1 MSFNLPTS
9 IGELRGAE
17 YVNRRVLQIPSTR
30 EINAGNFFRSDQTFR
45 FNIAGNS
52 WWSPSQSYFR
62 IRARLVDGKSK
73 PLLGRSD
80 IAPAFCFVDTLYRS
94 CAFSMNGV
102 RVSSINDYVPQIAAL
117 KNRHGK
123 SKDYRE
129 GVGNSLGFYD
139 TDFKKRQSRVI
150 SDGLLDETKS
160 VLLTA
165 TEVGFLMGGDGQ
177 VAIIAA
183 VAPYPLLM
191 ETKSTAGAKHPVLK
205 IGDVVYLS
213 SLGAAADESQILR
226 ITGILVTAGF
236 AANGINKYTVE
247 SLNGTAPIPFILTP
261 MSDDNFRVRRALDV
275 KDDSAGSFECVWS
288 PPLGISECGH
298 YLPAGQYE
306 YTLSPQQA
314 ETAYKLCIESSA
326 DKTQGANADFQ
337 LFMDSIELYV
347 ITVEQARV
355 DSLDYLI
362 DLKEVSCVPFTLT
375 TNSWSSNM
383 LIVPPS
389 TSRLTVAYQDTGVA
403 GSTAIPVT
411 KFKAGADV
419 QNLITRF
426 NVTYANVVYPSNDLD
441 LVKSGATNAAPGV
454 SHFTAAYNDM
464 LLANGSAFSDT
475 TSESLREWLDN
486 GFFLSYPTFKE
497 AKDTSTQVVV
507 KQSFS
512 AAIPNT
518 QLLLFSHYNTITSVS
533 IKSGQVVAVSSV
545 DA

>member
-1 MSFNLPTS
+1 MFNLPTS

-62 IRARLVDGKSK
+62 VRARLVDGKSK
-73 PLLGRSD
+73 PLLGRND
-80 IAPAFCFVDTLYRS
+80 IAPSFCFVDTLYRS

-123 SKDYRE
+123 SRDYRQ

-139 TDFKKRQSRVI
+139 TDFKARQARVI

-160 VLLTA
+160 LLLLPSAMGFSFAAGDAKVQVDAGQGHLTTTSVAGVLH
-165 TEVGFLMGGDGQ
+165 
-177 VAIIAA
+177 
-183 VAPYPLLM
+183 PPL
-191 ETKSTAGAKHPVLK
+191 AD
-205 IGDVVYLS
+205 GDVVYTT
-213 SLGAAADESQILR
+213 LGANADEHQILR
-226 ITGILVTAGF
+226 IKSRLTAS
-236 AANGINKYTVE
+236 ADNKTKIYLVE
-247 SLNGTAPIPFILTP
+247 SLNGTAINTIAASN
-261 MSDDNFRVRRALDV
+261 MSDANFNIRRSLEIPGDA
-275 KDDSAGSFECVWS
+275 SGSFECVWS

-298 YLPAGQYE
+298 YLPSGQYE

-314 ETAYKLCIESSA
+314 ETAYKLAIESSV
-326 DKTQGANADFQ
+326 DKAQGVNADFQ
-337 LFMDSIELYV
+337 LFIDSIELYV

-389 TSRLTVAYQDTGVA
+389 TSRLTVAYQDTKVSSG
-403 GSTAIPVT
+403 TQYPIT
-411 KFKAGADV
+411 KFKSGADV
-419 QNLITRF
+419 QNLLTRF

-441 LVKSGATNAAPGV
+441 LVKTTATNATPGT

-475 TSESLREWLDN
+475 TSEDLREWLAN
-486 GFFLSYPTFKE
+486 GFYLSYPTNKE

-512 AAIPNT
+512 GAILDT

>member
-62 IRARLVDGKSK
+62 VRARLVDGKSK
-73 PLLGRSD
+73 PLLGLSD
-80 IAPAFCFVDTLYRS
+80 IAPSFCFVDTLYRS

-123 SKDYRE
+123 SKDYRK

-139 TDFKKRQSRVI
+139 TDFKARQARVI
-150 SDGLLDETKS
+150 SDGLLDETKN
-160 VLLTA
+160 LLLLPSA
-165 TEVGFLMGGDGQ
+165 LGFSFAGGDAGF
-177 VAIIAA
+177 IIDAA
-183 VAPYPLLM
+183 SKHL
-191 ETKSTAGAKHPVLK
+191 TTSSTAGVFHPFLSE
-205 IGDVVYLS
+205 GDVVYITQ
-213 SLGAAADESQILR
+213 GANPNEHQLLR
-226 ITGILVTAGF
+226 ITARLTASADNKTKMYLVDTMNETGLNSVTITA
-236 AANGINKYTVE
+236 
-247 SLNGTAPIPFILTP
+247 
-261 MSDDNFRVRRALDV
+261 MSDANFRIRRALEIPG
-275 KDDSAGSFECVWS
+275 DSAGSFECVWS

-298 YLPAGQYE
+298 YLPSGQYE
-306 YTLSPQQA
+306 YILSPQQA
-314 ETAYKLCIESSA
+314 ETAYKLAIESST
-326 DKTQGANADFQ
+326 DKVQGANADFQ

-389 TSRLTVAYQDTGVA
+389 TSRLTVAYQDTKVSSG
-403 GSTAIPVT
+403 TQYPIT
-411 KFKAGADV
+411 KFRSGADV

-426 NVTYANVVYPSNDLD
+426 NVTYGNVVYPSNDLD
-441 LVKSGATNAAPGV
+441 LVKTNATNAAPAT

-475 TSESLREWLDN
+475 TSEDLREWLAN
-486 GFFLSYPTFKE
+486 GFYLSYPTNKE

-512 AAIPNT
+512 GAIADT

>member
-62 IRARLVDGKSK
+62 VRARLVDGKSK
-73 PLLGRSD
+73 PLLGLSD
-80 IAPAFCFVDTLYRS
+80 IAPSFCFVDTLYRS

-123 SKDYRE
+123 SKDYRK

-139 TDFKKRQSRVI
+139 TDFKARQARVI

-160 VLLTA
+160 VILLPA
-165 TEVGFLMGGDGQ
+165 ALGFSFAAGDAKVQ
-177 VAIIAA
+177 VDAA
-183 VAPYPLLM
+183 ASHLITSSVL
-191 ETKSTAGAKHPVLK
+191 GAFHPQLDVD
-205 IGDVVYLS
+205 DVVYTT
-213 SLGAAADESQILR
+213 LGANADEHQLLR
-226 ITGILVTAGF
+226 IKARLTAS
-236 AANGINKYTVE
+236 ADNKTKFYLVE
-247 SLNGTAPIPFILTP
+247 SLNGTAVNTIAASN
-261 MSDDNFRVRRALDV
+261 MSDANFRIRRSLETPG
-275 KDDSAGSFECVWS
+275 DSSGSFECVWS

-298 YLPAGQYE
+298 YLPSGQYE

-314 ETAYKLCIESSA
+314 ETAYKLAIESSTA
-326 DKTQGANADFQ
+326 KVQGANADFQ

-389 TSRLTVAYQDTGVA
+389 TSRLTVAYQDTKVSSG
-403 GSTAIPVT
+403 TQYPVT
-411 KFKAGADV
+411 KFRSGADV

-441 LVKSGATNAAPGV
+441 LVQTTATNALPAT

-475 TSESLREWLDN
+475 TSEDLREWLAN
-486 GFFLSYPTFKE
+486 GFYLSYPTNKE

-512 AAIPNT
+512 GAIADT

>member
-1 MSFNLPTS
+1 MFNLPTS

-17 YVNRRVLQIPSTR
+17 FVNRRVIQIPPTR

-80 IAPAFCFVDTLYRS
+80 IAPSFCFVDTLYRS

-123 SKDYRE
+123 SKDYRR

-139 TDFKKRQSRVI
+139 TDFKARQARVV

-160 VLLTA
+160 VLYDGAEL
-165 TEVGFLMGGDGQ
+165 GFAFGGDGK

-183 VAPYPLLM
+183 AGSLPIHL
-191 ETKSTAGAKHPVLK
+191 ETKSVSGASHPTLSV
-205 IGDVVYLS
+205 GDVVYLT
-213 SLGAAADESQILR
+213 LGANANESQVLR
-226 ITGILVTAGF
+226 ITGIITTQGVL
-236 AANGINKYTVE
+236 ANVANKYAIE
-247 SLNGTAPIPFILTP
+247 SLNGTAPIAIASAN
-261 MSDDNFRVRRALDV
+261 MDADNFRVRRFLESKSDA
-275 KDDSAGSFECVWS
+275 AGSFECVWQ
-288 PPLGISECGH
+288 PPLGIVDCHH

-306 YTLSPQQA
+306 YSFSPQQA
-314 ETAYKLCIESSA
+314 ETAYQLCVESSA
-326 DKTQGANADFQ
+326 AKTQGPNADFQ

-362 DLKEVSCVPFTLT
+362 DLKEVSCTPFTLT

-389 TSRLTVAYQDTGVA
+389 TSRLTVAYQDTQVA
-403 GSTAIPVT
+403 SSTAFPIT
-411 KFKAGADV
+411 KFLAGADL
-419 QNLITRF
+419 QNTLTRF
-426 NVTYANVVYPSNDLD
+426 NLTYANVVYPSNDLD
-441 LVKSGATNAAPGV
+441 LAKTTATNANPSV
-454 SHFTAAYNDM
+454 SHFTSAYMDM

-475 TSESLREWLDN
+475 TSENLTDWLGN
-486 GFFLSYPTFKE
+486 GLYLSYPTHKE

-512 AAIPNT
+512 GAITNT
-518 QLLLFSHYNTITSVS
+518 QLLLFAHYNTITSVS

>member
-73 PLLGRSD
+73 PLLGRDD
-80 IAPAFCFVDTLYRS
+80 IAPSFCFVDTLYRS

-160 VLLTA
+160 VLLSPNQLGYTLA
-165 TEVGFLMGGDGQ
+165 GDAKFQ
-177 VAIIAA
+177 IVAANSELITTSGAG
-183 VAPYPLLM
+183 LL
-191 ETKSTAGAKHPVLK
+191 HPTLA
-205 IGDVVYLS
+205 IGDVVYS
-213 SLGAAADESQILR
+213 TEGANQSEHQLLR
-226 ITGILVTAGF
+226 ITSHLTF
-236 AANGINKYTVE
+236 AADNKTKIYRIE
-247 SLNGTAPIPFILTP
+247 SLNGTGINDVGSVNMTGG
-261 MSDDNFRVRRALDV
+261 NFSVRRALEV
-275 KDDSAGSFECVWS
+275 PDDSAGSFECVWS
-288 PPLGISECGH
+288 PPLGIQECAH

-314 ETAYKLCIESSA
+314 ETAYKLCIESSV
-326 DKTQGANADFQ
+326 DKVQGANQAFQ

-411 KFKAGADV
+411 KFKAGADL

-441 LVKSGATNAAPGV
+441 LVKSGATNGAPGV

-518 QLLLFSHYNTITSVS
+518 QLLLFAHYNTITSVS

>member
-73 PLLGRSD
+73 PLLGRDD

-160 VLLTA
+160 ILLSSTQL
-165 TEVGFLMGGDGQ
+165 GFSFAGNDAKFQIDSGTSELVTTSVAGALHPPLADGD
-177 VAIIAA
+177 VI
-183 VAPYPLLM
+183 Y
-191 ETKSTAGAKHPVLK
+191 TTAGANANEHQL
-205 IGDVVYLS
+205 
-213 SLGAAADESQILR
+213 LR
-226 ITGILVTAGF
+226 ITARLTAS
-236 AANGINKYTVE
+236 ADNKTKVYRIE
-247 SLNGTAPIPFILTP
+247 SLNGTAINSVGPVN
-261 MSDDNFRVRRALDV
+261 MDANNFSVRRALEV
-275 KDDSAGSFECVWS
+275 PDDSAGSFECVWS
-288 PPLGISECGH
+288 PPLGIQECAH

-314 ETAYKLCIESSA
+314 ETAYKLCIESSV
-326 DKTQGANADFQ
+326 DKVQGANAAFQ

-403 GSTAIPVT
+403 GSTALPVT
-411 KFKAGADV
+411 KFKAGADL

-441 LVKSGATNAAPGV
+441 LVKSGATNANPGV

-518 QLLLFSHYNTITSVS
+518 QLLLFAHYNTITSVS

>member
-73 PLLGRSD
+73 PLLGRDD

-160 VLLTA
+160 ILLSSTQL
-165 TEVGFLMGGDGQ
+165 GFSFAGNDAKFQIDSGTSELVTTSVAGALHPPLADGD
-177 VAIIAA
+177 VI
-183 VAPYPLLM
+183 Y
-191 ETKSTAGAKHPVLK
+191 TTAGANANEHQL
-205 IGDVVYLS
+205 
-213 SLGAAADESQILR
+213 LR
-226 ITGILVTAGF
+226 ITARLTAS
-236 AANGINKYTVE
+236 ADNKTKVYRIE
-247 SLNGTAPIPFILTP
+247 SLNGTAINSVGPVN
-261 MSDDNFRVRRALDV
+261 MDANNFSVRRALEV
-275 KDDSAGSFECVWS
+275 PDDSAGSFECVWS
-288 PPLGISECGH
+288 PPLGIQECAH

-314 ETAYKLCIESSA
+314 ETAYKLCIESSV
-326 DKTQGANADFQ
+326 DKTQGANAAFQ

-411 KFKAGADV
+411 KFKAGADL

-441 LVKSGATNAAPGV
+441 LVKSGATNANPGV